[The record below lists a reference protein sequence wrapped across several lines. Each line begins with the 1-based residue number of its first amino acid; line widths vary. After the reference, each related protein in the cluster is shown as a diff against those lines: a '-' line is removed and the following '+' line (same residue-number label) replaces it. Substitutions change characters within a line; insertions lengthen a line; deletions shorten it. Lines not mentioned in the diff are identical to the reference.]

1 MFFPYSRPDYT
12 AARRAGEG
20 TIPVIA
26 SVSEAIQNKRL
37 DCFVAL
43 APRNDVTQLRLP
55 AAQYVRVLPSVPL
68 EKRAQGMPD
77 ALAHPQPC
85 VRNNKTHKLVTTG
98 SPVAPAFPA
107 QWF

>member
-1 MFFPYSRPDYT
+1 MFFPYFRPDYT
-12 AARRAGEG
+12 TAHRAGEG

-43 APRNDVTQLRLP
+43 APRNDVTHLRLP
-55 AAQYVRVLPSVPL
+55 AAQYVRVIASMPS
-68 EKRAQGMPD
+68 ERGRRECR
-77 ALAHPQPC
+77 ALAAPAAS
-85 VRNNKTHKLVTTG
+85 RAKNKKHTSIVTTVT
-98 SPVAPAFPA
+98 PETRAFPA